1 MNAPW
6 IFFFNCMRT
15 TRKCLHKTGASQ
27 GKVLMLCKLKSERL
41 LNRNQ
46 QHQEMYTR
54 KTQSISPENRAVQV
68 LIAVHISR
76 LAILGDAP
84 IL

>member
-15 TRKCLHKTGASQ
+15 TRRCLHKTGASQ
-27 GKVLMLCKLKSERL
+27 GKVLMLCKLKFESL

-46 QHQEMYTR
+46 QHQELCMW
-54 KTQSISPENRAVQV
+54 KTQLISPENRAVQV
-68 LIAVHISR
+68 LIAVHISS
-76 LAILGDAP
+76 LAILGDAL